1 MNTMA
6 LQMSPD
12 EIDEIMIQAV
22 TDSIDTPP
30 LSEEDSKK
38 AIPILPIKGVIV
50 FPYLVAPL
58 VVTEQRQSKLI
69 DDALMKG
76 TRIGLFLQR
85 DSDEENVGPEGLY
98 QIGCSG
104 NILKM
109 LRFPDGT
116 VRFLVQGLARARVK
130 EFVSHDP
137 YLMGVIE
144 EIPES
149 SASSVKQEAFQRNLL
164 EQVKVLVDLAPYLN
178 EELYISAI
186 NQESPSKLADLVGSN
201 LNVPVEEKQRLLE
214 LVNPT
219 ARMEYLLTL
228 VNKEIEVLDLSRKI
242 QSKASEEL
250 GKTQRDYI
258 LREQIKA
265 IRRELGDLDERAEI
279 EEIEQ
284 KIETVG
290 MPEQAQKV
298 ARKELER
305 FSRMNPSSA
314 EYTVS
319 RTYLDWLVELPWQ
332 ESSKDTLDLRK
343 AKQILD
349 ADHDGLEKVK
359 ERILEFLAVRK
370 LKPDQ
375 KGPILC
381 LVGPP
386 GVGKTSLGRSIARAM
401 GRKFARISL
410 GGMHD
415 EAEIRGHRRTYI
427 GSMPGRIIQEIKRA
441 GANNPLVILDEI
453 DKVGTDFRG
462 DPASAL
468 LEVLDPEQN
477 NTFSDHYLDVPF
489 DLSRVMFITTANV
502 LDTVPSA
509 LRDRMEVI
517 RLSGYTVQEKLVIAK
532 HHLVPKQVKE
542 NGLTA
547 SLIRFTDAALKYMI
561 QSYTLEAGLRNIE
574 REIAA
579 VCRKVAR
586 KVASGSNGAKK
597 KVVVDEK
604 LVEKYLGPPKKIQ
617 ECVSAESQI
626 GVVTGL
632 AWTSAGGETLFVEA
646 TSMPGKDKFTLTG
659 QLGDVMQES
668 AQAALSFVRAH
679 AGDLGI
685 GAEAW
690 ENRDLHIHVPAGATP
705 KDGPS
710 AGIAMA
716 TALASLFTHRPVKA
730 RLAMTGELT
739 LRGEAMPIGG
749 VKEKLLAAYRAGVKT
764 VILPEANRKDVRDV
778 PVEVRKQLKL
788 VFCKNVLDVFKKAL
802 EAPAKR
808 QTKAKTSRKKTLSH
822 KKTTSRKKK

>member
-1 MNTMA
+1 
-6 LQMSPD
+6 
-12 EIDEIMIQAV
+12 
-22 TDSIDTPP
+22 
-30 LSEEDSKK
+30 
-38 AIPILPIKGVIV
+38 
-50 FPYLVAPL
+50 
-58 VVTEQRQSKLI
+58 
-69 DDALMKG
+69 G

-85 DSDEENVGPEGLY
+85 DSNATNVGPDGLY
-98 QIGCSG
+98 EIGCSG

-116 VRFLVQGLARARVK
+116 VRFLVQGLARVRVK
-130 EFVSHDP
+130 EYTEFEP
-137 YLMGVIE
+137 YLTATIE
-144 EIPES
+144 EIPEKS
-149 SASSVKQEAFQRNLL
+149 SSSVRQEAFQRNLL

-186 NQESPSKLADLVGSN
+186 NQETPSKLADLVGSN
-201 LNVPVEEKQRLLE
+201 LNIPVEDKQKLLE

-219 ARMEYLLTL
+219 ARMEFLLSV

-279 EEIEQ
+279 EELEK
-284 KIETVG
+284 KIESVG
-290 MPEQAQKV
+290 MNEQAEKV
-298 ARKELER
+298 AKKELER

-332 ESSKDTLDLRK
+332 ISSKDTLDLRK
-343 AKQILD
+343 AKQTLD
-349 ADHDGLEKVK
+349 RDHDGLEKVK

-370 LKPDQ
+370 LKPNQ

-386 GVGKTSLGRSIARAM
+386 GVGKTSLGRSIASAM
-401 GRKFARISL
+401 GRKFARLSL

-441 GANNPLVILDEI
+441 GTNNPLIILDEI
-453 DKVGTDFRG
+453 DKIGTDFRG
-462 DPASAL
+462 DPSSAL

-477 NTFSDHYLDVPF
+477 NSFSDHYLDVPF
-489 DLSRVMFITTANV
+489 DLSKVMFITTANV

-532 HHLVPKQVKE
+532 NHIVLKQVKE

-547 SLIRFTDAALKYMI
+547 SNIRFTDGALRYMI

-574 REIAA
+574 REIASI
-579 VCRKVAR
+579 CRKVAR
-586 KVASGSNGAKK
+586 KVAGGSKK
-597 KVVVDEK
+597 KVVIDEK

-617 ECVSAESQI
+617 ECVSATSLV

-632 AWTSAGGETLFVEA
+632 AWTSVGGETLFIEA
-646 TSMPGKDKFTLTG
+646 ISMPGKNKFTLTG

-668 AQAALSFVRAH
+668 AQAALSYVRTH
-679 AGDLGI
+679 ADELKI
-685 GAEAW
+685 SQDAW
-690 ENRDLHIHVPAGATP
+690 EKHDLHIHVPAGATP

-710 AGIAMA
+710 AGVAMA
-716 TALASLFTHRPVKA
+716 TALASLFTGRPVKA

-739 LRGEAMPIGG
+739 LRGEVLAIGG
-749 VKEKLLAAYRAGVKT
+749 VKEKLLAAYRAGVNT

-778 PVEVRKQLKL
+778 PSEIRKHLKL
-788 VFCKNVLDVFKKAL
+788 VFCDSVLEVVKKAL
-802 EAPAKR
+802 EPLDSDKKPAKQKTKQKAPKESSKKSAKGKV
-808 QTKAKTSRKKTLSH
+808 QTKLTVKQKPSSGSKIKRAAKRL
-822 KKTTSRKKK
+822 